1 MIDSSIDITIDNT
14 YKKGIT
20 IEAIGSLGT
29 PLTLLTKIN
38 GIIFKGVSNASF
50 ENAQKKPIDTETLI
64 KQLSK
69 LNETSF
75 YLKDLKNSLN
85 GNLFMTI
92 SSINEA
98 RRSLISNIET
108 YMQHSR
114 ILPQIKLNNSPLYYN
129 DENEISAFCT
139 NEEQYNTLHELGI
152 NHIYYNNYVPYVNA
166 NFKEIN
172 ESEILAGNYGALH
185 KYKDKDIV
193 CDYSFNAINSL
204 AIYKLHQRGARF
216 VTLSFETSYQDLKD
230 ILENYKYGDA
240 NLEMII
246 YGKQNLMTT
255 KYCPLKRYGQC
266 GECNKHHYSL
276 NDDKGVF
283 EIYHQEGCITHIINE
298 KPLNLIDEAHYIQ
311 KYVKRLRLQFT
322 NEPREKI
329 IEIVTN
335 LRLKLQGDKTSF
347 FNSKTDTRGYF
358 KREII

>member
-1 MIDSSIDITIDNT
+1 M
-14 YKKGIT
+14 
-20 IEAIGSLGT
+20 GT

-38 GIIFKGVSNASF
+38 EIIFKGVSNASF

-216 VTLSFETSYQDLKD
+216 VTLSLK
-230 ILENYKYGDA
+230 
-240 NLEMII
+240 
-246 YGKQNLMTT
+246 
-255 KYCPLKRYGQC
+255 P
-266 GECNKHHYSL
+266 
-276 NDDKGVF
+276 
-283 EIYHQEGCITHIINE
+283 HI
-298 KPLNLIDEAHYIQ
+298 
-311 KYVKRLRLQFT
+311 
-322 NEPREKI
+322 KI
-329 IEIVTN
+329 
-335 LRLKLQGDKTSF
+335 
-347 FNSKTDTRGYF
+347 
-358 KREII
+358 